1 MGAVGADGELQL
13 EKELVGLDALAIG
26 GVAVLAADLTEL
38 ARPVGEDG
46 GSALVLERSVETEGP
61 RLRAGG
67 EVAAAPDELGARE
80 QAAIDRPPQGPPTQG
95 HVGPDQRRMQSGPF
109 LGRAAGEGPAEIEV
123 GR

>member
-1 MGAVGADGELQL
+1 MGAVGADGDLQL

-46 GSALVLERSVETEGP
+46 GSALVHERRIVGPLGVVEAHAREPAARKLVLERSVETEGP

-80 QAAIDRPPQGPPTQG
+80 QAARNRPPPAPP
-95 HVGPDQRRMQSGPF
+95 
-109 LGRAAGEGPAEIEV
+109 
-123 GR
+123 